1 MYDKIVGVLHE
12 LERQQ
17 DFKVLFAAES
27 GSRAWG
33 FASPDSDYDVRMI
46 YVKPEAWYWSLD
58 AKQPDTFNA
67 MQPGELD
74 VSAWELRK
82 TLRLFA
88 GCNPSLN
95 EWLGSPIIYY
105 ADPKFADETRSLIPV
120 YFNPGPFF
128 YFPEKFSP
136 PQTGEFFESQKEE
149 HFHFSKNSPGET
161 GTSFCLKKEFEHRE
175 NGRKEIRT
183 SDLYS

>member
-1 MYDKIVGVLHE
+1 MHDKIVGVLHE

-58 AKQPDTFNA
+58 ARQPDTSLDARQPDTFNA
-67 MQPGELD
+67 MLPGELD

-105 ADPKFADETRSLIPV
+105 ADPKFADEMRSLIPV
-120 YFNPGPFF
+120 YFNPVWTVYHYLALSAKALEDRQQDGTIAVKKLF
-128 YFPEKFSP
+128 YALR
-136 PQTGEFFESQKEE
+136 GLLAAMMLFE
-149 HFHFSKNSPGET
+149 
-161 GTSFCLKKEFEHRE
+161 
-175 NGRKEIRT
+175 
-183 SDLYS
+183 

>member
-1 MYDKIVGVLHE
+1 MHDKIVGVLHE

-58 AKQPDTFNA
+58 ARQPDTFNA
-67 MQPGELD
+67 MLPGELD

-82 TLRLFA
+82 RT
-88 GCNPSLN
+88 N
-95 EWLGSPIIYY
+95 GSAVRSSIMP
-105 ADPKFADETRSLIPV
+105 TRNLPMKCGV
-120 YFNPGPFF
+120 
-128 YFPEKFSP
+128 
-136 PQTGEFFESQKEE
+136 
-149 HFHFSKNSPGET
+149 
-161 GTSFCLKKEFEHRE
+161 
-175 NGRKEIRT
+175 
-183 SDLYS
+183 